1 MAEVSTSAE
10 RYPLR
15 NASPEEADRLG
26 SLQSLHDA
34 STVRRLERLGIG
46 PGWHCAELGAGAG
59 SIARFMADRV
69 GEDGSVTAI
78 DRDTTLLADL
88 GARHNVTVVADDL
101 GTMDFGR
108 SRFDLVHSR
117 SVLMHIDDA
126 DAVVER
132 IVAALRPGGAV
143 LFEEADGSPATV
155 AAARADLPA
164 PFRAVMVPLASRWTW
179 ARGAAERLDALG
191 MVDVHDDVR
200 EDLLRGASPGA
211 AFWRQ
216 TLRSI
221 RPLVTDGPR
230 MAALGHHS
238 IDDAGID
245 AMLELLEDP
254 AFEVP
259 FTARHRVSARAPSPE
274 SGPGPL

>member
-1 MAEVSTSAE
+1 VAASVE

-15 NASPEEADRLG
+15 NASPEEADRLA

-69 GEDGSVTAI
+69 GDGGSVTAI
-78 DRDTTLLADL
+78 DRDTTLLTDL
-88 GARHNVTVVADDL
+88 GARHNVTVVAGDL
-101 GTMDFGR
+101 GTLDFGR

-117 SVLMHIDDA
+117 SVLMHLDDA
-126 DAVVER
+126 DTVLERVVC
-132 IVAALRPGGAV
+132 ALRPGGAV
-143 LFEEADGSPATV
+143 LFEEADGSPALV
-155 AAARADLPA
+155 AAARTDLPA
-164 PFRAVMVPLASRWTW
+164 PFRTVMVPLASRWTW
-179 ARGAAERLDALG
+179 ARGLAERLDALG

-221 RPLVTDGPR
+221 RPLVTNAPR
-230 MAALGHHS
+230 TAALGHPG

-254 AFEVP
+254 SFEVP
-259 FTARHRVSARAPSPE
+259 FTARHRVSARAVGSG
-274 SGPGPL
+274 SGPG